1 MKKKVIKKLAILLAL
16 ASMTM
21 STNACGSEEKEASN
35 EPKKV
40 VSSPSSVS
48 DVLEEKTSASASTQD
63 IEVPQPNDNAPE
75 TGAFASSSIP
85 LPEEVD
91 SSVVLSSIDG
101 VDVDLT
107 ALSSTMVYS
116 QVYNMMFYPEN
127 FIGKTIR
134 MEGIYTEYFDQATGK
149 RYLACFIMDATQCC
163 SQGVEFELTSD
174 YSYPDDYPTEGETV
188 VVQGVFDVYE
198 EEGAKYCTLRN
209 SKLIK
214 G

>member
-1 MKKKVIKKLAILLAL
+1 MKKKVIKKFAILLAL

-21 STNACGSEEKEASN
+21 SINACGSEEKETSN
-35 EPKKV
+35 EPIKV

-48 DVLEEKTSASASTQD
+48 DVLEEKTSASAST
-63 IEVPQPNDNAPE
+63 
-75 TGAFASSSIP
+75 SSIPSIP

-107 ALSSTMVYS
+107 SLSKTMVYS

-174 YSYPDDYPTEGETV
+174 YSYPDDYPTEGDTV

-198 EEGAKYCTLRN
+198 EEGAEYCTLRN

>member
-1 MKKKVIKKLAILLAL
+1 MKKKVIKKFAILLAL

-21 STNACGSEEKEASN
+21 SINACGSEEKETSN

-48 DVLEEKTSASASTQD
+48 DVLEEKTSASAST
-63 IEVPQPNDNAPE
+63 
-75 TGAFASSSIP
+75 SSIP

-107 ALSSTMVYS
+107 SLSKTMVYS

-174 YSYPDDYPTEGETV
+174 YSYPDDYPTEGDTV

-198 EEGAKYCTLRN
+198 EEGAEYCTLRN
-209 SKLIK
+209 SELIK

>member
-1 MKKKVIKKLAILLAL
+1 MKKKVIKKLVILLAL

-21 STNACGSEEKEASN
+21 SINACGSEEKEISN

-48 DVLEEKTSASASTQD
+48 DVLEEKTSASAST
-63 IEVPQPNDNAPE
+63 
-75 TGAFASSSIP
+75 SSIPSIP

-107 ALSSTMVYS
+107 SLSKTMVYS

-174 YSYPDDYPTEGETV
+174 YSYPDDYPTEGDTV

-198 EEGAKYCTLRN
+198 EEGAEYCTLRN
-209 SKLIK
+209 SELIK

>member
-1 MKKKVIKKLAILLAL
+1 MKKKVIKKFAILLAL

-21 STNACGSEEKEASN
+21 SINACGSEEKETSN
-35 EPKKV
+35 EPIKV

-48 DVLEEKTSASASTQD
+48 DVLEEKTSASAST
-63 IEVPQPNDNAPE
+63 
-75 TGAFASSSIP
+75 SSIPSIP

-107 ALSSTMVYS
+107 SLSKTMVYS

-174 YSYPDDYPTEGETV
+174 YSYPDDYPTEGDTV

-198 EEGAKYCTLRN
+198 EEGAEYCTLRN
-209 SKLIK
+209 SELIK

>member
-21 STNACGSEEKEASN
+21 SINACGSKEKETSN

-48 DVLEEKTSASASTQD
+48 DVLEEKTSASAST
-63 IEVPQPNDNAPE
+63 
-75 TGAFASSSIP
+75 SSIPSIP

-107 ALSSTMVYS
+107 SLSKTMVYS

-174 YSYPDDYPTEGETV
+174 YSYPDDYPTEGDTV

-198 EEGAKYCTLRN
+198 EEGAEYCTLRN
-209 SKLIK
+209 SELIK

>member
-21 STNACGSEEKEASN
+21 SINACGSEEKETSN

-48 DVLEEKTSASASTQD
+48 DVLEEKTSASAST
-63 IEVPQPNDNAPE
+63 
-75 TGAFASSSIP
+75 SSIPSIP

-107 ALSSTMVYS
+107 SLSKTMVYS

-174 YSYPDDYPTEGETV
+174 YSYPDDYPTEGDTV

-198 EEGAKYCTLRN
+198 EEGAEYCTLRN
-209 SKLIK
+209 SELIK

>member
-1 MKKKVIKKLAILLAL
+1 MKKKVIKKFAILLAL

-21 STNACGSEEKEASN
+21 SINACGSEEKETSN

-48 DVLEEKTSASASTQD
+48 DVLEEKTSASAST
-63 IEVPQPNDNAPE
+63 
-75 TGAFASSSIP
+75 SSIPSIP

-107 ALSSTMVYS
+107 SLSKTMVYS

-174 YSYPDDYPTEGETV
+174 YSYPDDYPTEGDTV

-198 EEGAKYCTLRN
+198 EEGAEYCTLRN
-209 SKLIK
+209 SELIK

>member
-1 MKKKVIKKLAILLAL
+1 MKKKVIKKFAIMLAL

-21 STNACGSEEKEASN
+21 SINACGSEEKEISN

-48 DVLEEKTSASASTQD
+48 DVLEEKTSASAST
-63 IEVPQPNDNAPE
+63 
-75 TGAFASSSIP
+75 SSIP

-107 ALSSTMVYS
+107 SLSKTMVYS

-174 YSYPDDYPTEGETV
+174 YSYPDDYPTEGDTV

-198 EEGAKYCTLRN
+198 EEGAEYCTLRN
-209 SKLIK
+209 SELIK

>member
-1 MKKKVIKKLAILLAL
+1 MKKKVIKKLAILLAI

-21 STNACGSEEKEASN
+21 SINACGSEEKETSN

-48 DVLEEKTSASASTQD
+48 DVLEEKTSASAST
-63 IEVPQPNDNAPE
+63 
-75 TGAFASSSIP
+75 SSIP

-174 YSYPDDYPTEGETV
+174 YSYPDDYPTEGDTV

-198 EEGAKYCTLRN
+198 EEGAEYCTLRN
-209 SKLIK
+209 SELIK

>member
-1 MKKKVIKKLAILLAL
+1 MKKKVIKKFAILLAL

-21 STNACGSEEKEASN
+21 SINACGSEEKEISN

-48 DVLEEKTSASASTQD
+48 DVLEEKTSASAS
-63 IEVPQPNDNAPE
+63 I
-75 TGAFASSSIP
+75 SIP
-85 LPEEVD
+85 LPDEED

-107 ALSSTMVYS
+107 SLSKTMVYS

-174 YSYPDDYPTEGETV
+174 YSYPDDYPTEGDTV

-198 EEGAKYCTLRN
+198 EEGAEYCTLRN
-209 SKLIK
+209 SELIK

>member
-21 STNACGSEEKEASN
+21 SINACGSEEKETSN

-48 DVLEEKTSASASTQD
+48 DVLEEKTSASAST
-63 IEVPQPNDNAPE
+63 
-75 TGAFASSSIP
+75 SSIP

-107 ALSSTMVYS
+107 SLSKTMVYS

-174 YSYPDDYPTEGETV
+174 YSYPDDYPTEGDTV

-198 EEGAKYCTLRN
+198 EEGAEYCTLRN
-209 SKLIK
+209 SELIK

>member
-21 STNACGSEEKEASN
+21 SINACGSEEKETSN

-48 DVLEEKTSASASTQD
+48 DVLEEKTSASAS
-63 IEVPQPNDNAPE
+63 I
-75 TGAFASSSIP
+75 SIP
-85 LPEEVD
+85 LPDEED
-91 SSVVLSSIDG
+91 SSVVLSSIEG

-174 YSYPDDYPTEGETV
+174 YSYPDDYPTEGDTV

-198 EEGAKYCTLRN
+198 EEGAEYCTLRN
-209 SKLIK
+209 SELIK

>member
-21 STNACGSEEKEASN
+21 SINACGSEEKEISN

-48 DVLEEKTSASASTQD
+48 DVLEEKTSASAST
-63 IEVPQPNDNAPE
+63 
-75 TGAFASSSIP
+75 SSIPSIP

-91 SSVVLSSIDG
+91 SSVVLSSIEG

-174 YSYPDDYPTEGETV
+174 YSYPDDYPTEGDTV

-198 EEGAKYCTLRN
+198 EEGAEYCTLRN
-209 SKLIK
+209 SELIK

>member
-21 STNACGSEEKEASN
+21 SINACGSEEKETSN
-35 EPKKV
+35 EQKKV

-48 DVLEEKTSASASTQD
+48 DVLEEKTSASAST
-63 IEVPQPNDNAPE
+63 
-75 TGAFASSSIP
+75 SSIP

-107 ALSSTMVYS
+107 SLSKTMVYS

-174 YSYPDDYPTEGETV
+174 YSYPDDYPTEGDTV

-198 EEGAKYCTLRN
+198 EEGAEYCTLRN
-209 SKLIK
+209 SELIK

>member
-21 STNACGSEEKEASN
+21 SINACGSEEKETSN

-48 DVLEEKTSASASTQD
+48 DVLEEKTSASAST
-63 IEVPQPNDNAPE
+63 
-75 TGAFASSSIP
+75 SSIP

-91 SSVVLSSIDG
+91 SSVALSSIEG

-174 YSYPDDYPTEGETV
+174 YSYPDDYPTEGDTV

-198 EEGAKYCTLRN
+198 EEGAEYCTLRN
-209 SKLIK
+209 SELIK

>member
-1 MKKKVIKKLAILLAL
+1 MKKKVIKKFAILLAL

-21 STNACGSEEKEASN
+21 SINACGSEEKETSN

-48 DVLEEKTSASASTQD
+48 DVLEEKTSASAST
-63 IEVPQPNDNAPE
+63 
-75 TGAFASSSIP
+75 SSIP

-91 SSVVLSSIDG
+91 SSVMLSSIDG

-107 ALSSTMVYS
+107 SLSKTMVYS

-174 YSYPDDYPTEGETV
+174 YSYPDDYPTEGDTV

-198 EEGAKYCTLRN
+198 EEGAEYCTLRN
-209 SKLIK
+209 SELIK

>member
-21 STNACGSEEKEASN
+21 SINACGSEEKETSN

-48 DVLEEKTSASASTQD
+48 DVLEEKTSASAST
-63 IEVPQPNDNAPE
+63 
-75 TGAFASSSIP
+75 SSIP

-107 ALSSTMVYS
+107 SLSKTMVYS

-174 YSYPDDYPTEGETV
+174 YSYPDDYPTEGDTV

-198 EEGAKYCTLRN
+198 EEGAEYCTLRN

>member
-1 MKKKVIKKLAILLAL
+1 MKKKVIKKLVILLAL

-21 STNACGSEEKEASN
+21 SINACGSEEKETSN

-48 DVLEEKTSASASTQD
+48 DVLEEKTSAAASTQS
-63 IEVPQPNDNAPE
+63 IEVPQPD
-75 TGAFASSSIP
+75 
-85 LPEEVD
+85 EED

-174 YSYPDDYPTEGETV
+174 YSYPDDYPTEGDTV

-198 EEGAKYCTLRN
+198 EEGANYCTLRN
-209 SKLIK
+209 SEIIK
-214 G
+214 S

>member
-1 MKKKVIKKLAILLAL
+1 MKKKVIKKFAILLVL
-16 ASMTM
+16 ASMTI
-21 STNACGSEEKEASN
+21 SINACGSEEKETSN

-48 DVLEEKTSASASTQD
+48 DVLEEKTSASAST
-63 IEVPQPNDNAPE
+63 
-75 TGAFASSSIP
+75 SSIPSIP

-107 ALSSTMVYS
+107 SLSKTMVYS

-174 YSYPDDYPTEGETV
+174 YSYPDDYPTEGDTV

-198 EEGAKYCTLRN
+198 EEGAEYCTLRN
-209 SKLIK
+209 SELIK

>member
-1 MKKKVIKKLAILLAL
+1 MKKNVIKKLAILLAL

-21 STNACGSEEKEASN
+21 SINACGSEEKETSN

-48 DVLEEKTSASASTQD
+48 DVLEEKTSAAASTQS
-63 IEVPQPNDNAPE
+63 IEVPQPD
-75 TGAFASSSIP
+75 
-85 LPEEVD
+85 EED

-174 YSYPDDYPTEGETV
+174 YSYPDDYPTEGDTV

-198 EEGAKYCTLRN
+198 EEGAEYCTLRN

>member
-16 ASMTM
+16 AFMTM
-21 STNACGSEEKEASN
+21 SINACGSEEKETSN
-35 EPKKV
+35 EPQKV

-48 DVLEEKTSASASTQD
+48 DVLEEKTSAAASTQS
-63 IEVPQPNDNAPE
+63 IEVPQPD
-75 TGAFASSSIP
+75 
-85 LPEEVD
+85 EED

-149 RYLACFIMDATQCC
+149 RYMACFIMDATQCC

-174 YSYPDDYPTEGETV
+174 YSYPDDYPTEGDTV

-198 EEGAKYCTLRN
+198 EEGAEYCTLRN

>member
-1 MKKKVIKKLAILLAL
+1 MKKKVIKKFAILLAL

-21 STNACGSEEKEASN
+21 SINACGSEEKEISN

-48 DVLEEKTSASASTQD
+48 DVLEEKTSASAST
-63 IEVPQPNDNAPE
+63 
-75 TGAFASSSIP
+75 SSIPSIP

-107 ALSSTMVYS
+107 SLSKTMVYS

-174 YSYPDDYPTEGETV
+174 YSYPDDYPTEGDTV

-198 EEGAKYCTLRN
+198 EEGAEYCTLRN
-209 SKLIK
+209 SELIK

>member
-1 MKKKVIKKLAILLAL
+1 MKKRVFVLAL
-16 ASMTM
+16 TLMVM
-21 STNACGSEEKEASN
+21 SLSACQSEDKEASN
-35 EPKKV
+35 DQKKV
-40 VSSPSSVS
+40 VSSPSTVS
-48 DVLEEKTSASASTQD
+48 DVLEEKTSAAASTQS

-75 TGAFASSSIP
+75 TAAAASSSIP

-107 ALSSTMVYS
+107 ALSKTMVYS

-174 YSYPDDYPTEGETV
+174 YTYPDDYPTEGDTV

-198 EEGAKYCTLRN
+198 EEGANYCTLRN
-209 SKLIK
+209 SEIIK
-214 G
+214 S

>member
-21 STNACGSEEKEASN
+21 SINACGSEEKETSN

-48 DVLEEKTSASASTQD
+48 DVLEEKTSASAST
-63 IEVPQPNDNAPE
+63 
-75 TGAFASSSIP
+75 SSIP

-174 YSYPDDYPTEGETV
+174 YSYPDDYPTEGDTV

-198 EEGAKYCTLRN
+198 EEGAEYCTLRN

>member
-21 STNACGSEEKEASN
+21 SINACGSEEKEISN

-48 DVLEEKTSASASTQD
+48 DVLEEKTSASAST
-63 IEVPQPNDNAPE
+63 
-75 TGAFASSSIP
+75 SSIP

-107 ALSSTMVYS
+107 SLSKTMVYS

-174 YSYPDDYPTEGETV
+174 YSYPDDYPTEGDTV

-198 EEGAKYCTLRN
+198 EEGAEYCTLRN
-209 SKLIK
+209 SELIK

>member
-21 STNACGSEEKEASN
+21 SINACGSEEKETSN

-48 DVLEEKTSASASTQD
+48 DVLEEKTSASTST
-63 IEVPQPNDNAPE
+63 
-75 TGAFASSSIP
+75 SSIPSIP

-107 ALSSTMVYS
+107 ALSKTMVYS

-174 YSYPDDYPTEGETV
+174 YSYPDDYPTEGDTV

-198 EEGAKYCTLRN
+198 EEGAEYCTLRN
-209 SKLIK
+209 SELIK

>member
-1 MKKKVIKKLAILLAL
+1 MKKKVIKKLVILLAL

-21 STNACGSEEKEASN
+21 SINACGSKEKETSN

-48 DVLEEKTSASASTQD
+48 DVLEEKTSASAST
-63 IEVPQPNDNAPE
+63 
-75 TGAFASSSIP
+75 SSIPSIP

-107 ALSSTMVYS
+107 SLSKTMVYS

-174 YSYPDDYPTEGETV
+174 YSYPDDYPTEGDTV

-198 EEGAKYCTLRN
+198 EEGAEYCTLRN
-209 SKLIK
+209 SELIK